1 MTSLDAGLG
10 RLRTAASQLVAAA
23 NALASAGATVV
34 RPLAGPITQPWDR
47 FGRWLKSVMPKGL
60 YARSLLIII
69 VPMVVLQSVV
79 ALLFLERHWDLV
91 TNYLSSAVTQ
101 EIATLIDVYKT
112 FPQDADH
119 AQLRRVAQDRLGLV
133 VDFIPGGQ
141 LPPPGPKP
149 FFNQLDE
156 ALSDDIRKQI
166 GLPFWIDTV
175 GRSSIVE
182 IRIQLPGTIMRVF
195 APRADVYDPNSWIFL
210 VWMVATSL
218 VVLAIAI
225 AFLRNQIR
233 PIVRLAD
240 AAEAFGKGRE
250 PQNFRPRGAREVRR
264 AAAAFLEMKGRVE
277 RAIEQ
282 RTTMLAGVSHDL
294 RTILTRFKL
303 ELALLGDGPEI
314 DAIKKDIDEMAA
326 MLEAYLAFAR
336 GDTGEQSAPTDIA
349 ALLDEL
355 KLDSERH
362 GHRASVSFYG
372 QPEVTVRPAAFK
384 RCIANLVS
392 NASRFASTV
401 AITGHRD
408 HRWLTVTV
416 DDDGPGIPAPLRED
430 VFKPFLRL
438 DDARNQDEGG
448 TGLGL
453 AIARDIARS
462 HGGDITLG
470 DLPLGGLRA
479 TVRVPV

>member
-1 MTSLDAGLG
+1 MPVS
-10 RLRTAASQLVAAA
+10 AAPA
-23 NALASAGATVV
+23 ATVA
-34 RPLAGPITQPWDR
+34 RPITEPWDR

-119 AQLRRVAQDRLGLV
+119 ASSAASRRTGSASWSISCPAR
-133 VDFIPGGQ
+133 Q

-156 ALSDDIRKQI
+156 ALSDEIRKQI

-182 IRIQLPGTIMRVF
+182 IRIQLPDTIMRVF

-303 ELALLGDGPEI
+303 ELALLGDSPEI
-314 DAIKKDIDEMAA
+314 DAIKKDVDEMAA

-336 GDTGEQSAPTDIA
+336 GDTGEQSAPTDMA

-355 KLDSERH
+355 KLDTERH

-372 QPEVTVRPAAFK
+372 PTGGHGAAGGVQALPRQSRHQCRALCLDRRHHRPPRPPLAHRHGRRRRAGHSAP
-384 RCIANLVS
+384 IARRRVQ
-392 NASRFASTV
+392 AV
-401 AITGHRD
+401 
-408 HRWLTVTV
+408 
-416 DDDGPGIPAPLRED
+416 PAPR
-430 VFKPFLRL
+430 RR
-438 DDARNQDEGG
+438 AQSGRRRHR
-448 TGLGL
+448 TW
-453 AIARDIARS
+453 ARDRAR
-462 HGGDITLG
+462 HRALAWRRHHAWRFTAGRLAGD
-470 DLPLGGLRA
+470 RA
-479 TVRVPV
+479 GAGVGRGRRRSA